1 MFKWML
7 LHVYKP
13 PTVVW
18 REEGPGYLS
27 LLWVQKDKLWSRP
40 CQAVWT
46 TIIQQQSSYVAEIR
60 GRFGGLQKLQLGINW
75 SAFDQD
81 VRKYVM
87 YTASIERTHY
97 VNEFIKLSCQFIC
110 FNQKLLLSFWLN
122 FMVLTFSKQLIFR
135 LQLSVDR
142 DGKELTVSP

>member
-87 YTASIERTHY
+87 YTAPIERTHD